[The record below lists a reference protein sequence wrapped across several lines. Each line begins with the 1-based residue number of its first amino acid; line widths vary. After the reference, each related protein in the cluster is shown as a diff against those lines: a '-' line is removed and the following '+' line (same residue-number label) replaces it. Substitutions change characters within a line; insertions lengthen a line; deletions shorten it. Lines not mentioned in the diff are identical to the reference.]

1 MFTRTKTTVKTTFF
15 AVDLGATSG
24 RTILATYD
32 GGRVEMKEVTR
43 FANPMIPLGGHL
55 YWNIAGLYNEYCA
68 DFAKLLTRAFRLNQS
83 V

>member
-1 MFTRTKTTVKTTFF
+1 MKNYF

-24 RTILATYD
+24 RTILASFDDT
-32 GGRVEMKEVTR
+32 RVEMKEMTR

-55 YWNIAGLYNEYCA
+55 YW
-68 DFAKLLTRAFRLNQS
+68 DFA